1 MRERVNKGLIL
12 LLAAG
17 LMAAALCGCVRF
29 ESTVDPSVTMPQETT
44 GVEAEPSPTP
54 EPTAEPTAEPTPE
67 EVQQIDIYDE
77 LGAFI
82 TGSDHY
88 RRYISFENIQVYEQ
102 EEDTFVDMQAV
113 NAIQRPYSARCICA
127 LQTKRERW
135 LQSAG
140 CKRRTGN
147 ICFRLSRAATRFMPR
162 CLRICA

>member
-54 EPTAEPTAEPTPE
+54 EPMVEPTAESTPE
-67 EVQQIDIYDE
+67 EVQQIDVYDE

-82 TGSDHY
+82 T
-88 RRYISFENIQVYEQ
+88 
-102 EEDTFVDMQAV
+102 
-113 NAIQRPYSARCICA
+113 
-127 LQTKRERW
+127 
-135 LQSAG
+135 
-140 CKRRTGN
+140 
-147 ICFRLSRAATRFMPR
+147 
-162 CLRICA
+162 